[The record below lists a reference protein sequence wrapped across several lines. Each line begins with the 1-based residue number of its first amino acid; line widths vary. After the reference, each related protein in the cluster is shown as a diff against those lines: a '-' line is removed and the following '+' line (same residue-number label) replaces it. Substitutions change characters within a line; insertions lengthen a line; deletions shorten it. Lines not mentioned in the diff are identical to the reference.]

1 MVNLIFVS
9 HSKELAEVTSKYIKE
24 ITKSK
29 TSIAFCG
36 GVGVDKKEFGTDPI
50 DILNTIEEVY
60 SEDGVIIFCDMGSA
74 LISSELSISMLDKNK
89 QQNVKITSA
98 PFVEGGI
105 VASIQASLNKK
116 INEIIFESLESLS
129 SKKSYVEYEK
139 DLQSNQNNNEINE
152 SLENLLKDYKKK
164 EYKITL
170 NNGFH
175 ARPIFQL
182 INIATNSKSLVY
194 IANKTKNKRPIQAN
208 NITKITLLNIEYND
222 IMEVYAKGDDT
233 DDVFN
238 KIQELINSE
247 FISDNKIYDSNEVNF
262 EFQVI
267 CNGNN
272 DNIKGI
278 GKYINLNFNVEKEII
293 ENTALEKAKLRNAI
307 EKVREDIFEQ
317 KDIIEKKVKDD
328 EYLIFETHLSILQ
341 DKSLI
346 EEVNNHIE
354 NNKYSAAYSYYLEM
368 DKYFRSFEELE
379 DGYIKER
386 KYDIKDVLYQ
396 VLKYL
401 LNYSMDMPKD
411 NNIILIVDEMYAS
424 IIPKISKNIK
434 CIISHNGS
442 PLSHASILLKSIG
455 MPYIIYKD
463 ALKLD
468 GKEVY
473 IDMKKLKLYLQG

>member
-9 HSKELAEVTSKYIKE
+9 HSNELAEATSKYIKE

-29 TSIAFCG
+29 NSIAFCG

-50 DILNTIEEVY
+50 DILNIIEEVY

-74 LISSELSISMLDKNK
+74 LISSQLAISMLDENK
-89 QQNVKITSA
+89 QPNVKITSA

-105 VASIQASLNKK
+105 IASIQASLNKK
-116 INEIIFESLESLS
+116 INDIILESLESLS
-129 SKKSYVEYEK
+129 SKKSYVEYEGY
-139 DLQSNQNNNEINE
+139 LQNSQNDNGKNERV
-152 SLENLLKDYKKK
+152 ENLLKDYKKR

-175 ARPIFQL
+175 SRPVFQL
-182 INIATNSKSLVY
+182 INIVTNSKSSVY
-194 IANKTKNKRPIQAN
+194 IANKTKNKGPIQAD
-208 NITKITLLNIEYND
+208 NITKITLLNMEYND
-222 IMEVYAKGDDT
+222 TMEVYAKGEDT
-233 DDVFN
+233 DEVFN
-238 KIQELINSE
+238 KIQELVNLE
-247 FISDNKIYDSNEVNF
+247 FISDNKIYDINEMNF

-267 CNGNN
+267 CGG
-272 DNIKGI
+272 NIKGI
-278 GKYINLNFNVEKEII
+278 CKYINLNFNIEKEII
-293 ENTALEKAKLRNAI
+293 ENIELEKEKLHDSI
-307 EKVREDIFEQ
+307 EKVREDILKQ
-317 KDIIEKKVKDD
+317 KNIIEKKLKND
-328 EYLIFETHLSILQ
+328 EYMIFETHLSILS
-341 DKSLI
+341 DESLI
-346 EEVNNHIE
+346 EEVNNLIE

-368 DKYFRSFEELE
+368 SKYFKSFEELE

-386 KYDIKDVLYQ
+386 KYDIKDVLNQ

-401 LNYSMDMPKD
+401 LNYSIDIPKD

-424 IIPKISKNIK
+424 IVPKISPNING
-434 CIISHNGS
+434 IISLNGS
-442 PLSHASILLKSIG
+442 HNSHASILLKSIG

-473 IDMKKLKLYLQG
+473 IDTKKLKLYLQG